1 MTVQK
6 KRFNILD
13 LAVCLAV
20 ICSVCLIFF
29 HESISEIFEDPQMET
44 IEIAVDISDSDVINQ
59 LSGINATEVVFMSD
73 EITEKT
79 VNMTVVGMT
88 VIEKPNASPERAR
101 MILSFTGYKRFGKIY
116 TEQGERIY
124 GDSQCVI
131 VAGEVRAEGTV
142 AVLQIG

>member
-1 MTVQK
+1 
-6 KRFNILD
+6 
-13 LAVCLAV
+13 
-20 ICSVCLIFF
+20 
-29 HESISEIFEDPQMET
+29 MET

-79 VNMTVVGMT
+79 VNMTVVEMT

-101 MILSFTGYKRFGKIY
+101 MVLRFTGYKRFGKIY

-124 GDSQCVI
+124 GDSRCVI